1 MNVFELK
8 RELKKKGIKRIRGLR
23 KAELQ
28 TLFNVFSF
36 IDYL

>member
-1 MNVFELK
+1 MNVYEIKL
-8 RELKKKGIKRIRGLR
+8 ELKKKGIKRITRLR

-28 TLFNVFSF
+28 TLLNVFSF